1 MFTLSAPA
9 FLFLTSHTQMA
20 EIRELE
26 DPLRA
31 LLVCEVQ
38 MYRSIIKID
47 WKVTAMHHCDSLGY
61 SIKILLAAQL
71 AYLPSLSRS
80 DFRSFIYKKPF
91 TQHTFLFYSPYTFS
105 YNNTFPTEIS
115 TVTWNGLNLFCCHHL
130 GREQVLEHVK
140 NNILM
145 KL

>member
-1 MFTLSAPA
+1 
-9 FLFLTSHTQMA
+9 MA

-80 DFRSFIYKKPF
+80 DFRSFIYKNPSHS
-91 TQHTFLFYSPYTFS
+91 TLSSSTHLIHFLITILFPQKSP
-105 YNNTFPTEIS
+105 
-115 TVTWNGLNLFCCHHL
+115 
-130 GREQVLEHVK
+130 Q
-140 NNILM
+140 
-145 KL
+145 